1 VKVQLKPAFWL
12 QAIKVARKIIIY
24 ARGGYSKAER
34 KELAGDLLGLAAD
47 LLEEIG
53 DDLDGDT

>member
-1 VKVQLKPAFWL
+1 MKVKLKPAFWL
-12 QAIKVARKIIIY
+12 QAIRTARKIILY
-24 ARGGYSKAER
+24 ARGGYNSAER

-53 DDLDGDT
+53 EDLDGQP